1 MVNKVVYVYR
11 GIEYESYES
20 LPLVVAVIFYLW
32 KLR

>member
-11 GIEYESYES
+11 GIEYEKSES
-20 LPLVVAVIFYLW
+20 LPSVVAVIFYLW